1 MIDNGVGASVEKTSA
16 EVAQQGPM
24 VGLRVVELGVLLAGP
39 FVGRI
44 LGDFGAEVIKVE
56 APARGDTLRDWGT
69 AHLQGRGLWWPVQSR
84 NKKLV
89 TLNLRVAD
97 GQALLKRLVA
107 EADVLVENFRPG
119 TLERWNLSPE
129 ELWEVNPG
137 LVIARVSGYGQTGP
151 YARRAGFASTGE
163 AMGGLRYING
173 EPGDAPP
180 RMGISLGDSLAA
192 MFAAQGVLMALYH
205 RDARG
210 GRGQV
215 VDASIMESC
224 FTLLESMVPEY
235 DRLGVVREPSGTK
248 LSGVA
253 PSNVYRSRDG
263 KWVVIAANAE
273 NLWERLCQV
282 MGREDMLVDERFA
295 THRARG
301 VNQDEL
307 DGIVGEWAAE
317 RDAVEIDRV
326 LNEAGVVCGPV
337 YSIADIFEDPQYAA
351 REAIVMMHDPELGD
365 LRAPAVHPKLSA
377 TPGGAAWTGPWE
389 MGKHNRE
396 IYGELLGIDDDEL
409 ARLRAEGV
417 V

>member
-1 MIDNGVGASVEKTSA
+1 MSDNVADRSTETASA
-16 EVAQQGPM
+16 AARQQGPM
-24 VGLRVVELGVLLAGP
+24 VGVRVVELGVLLAGP

-44 LGDFGAEVIKVE
+44 LGDFGAEIIKVE
-56 APARGDTLRDWGT
+56 APQRGDTLRDWGT
-69 AHLQGRGLWWPVQSR
+69 AHVDGRGLWWPIQSR
-84 NKKLV
+84 NKKLI
-89 TLNLRVAD
+89 TLNLRVAA
-97 GQALLKRLVA
+97 GQALLKRLIA

-119 TLERWNLSPE
+119 TLEKWHLSPD

-151 YARRAGFASTGE
+151 YAGRAGFASAGE

-173 EPGDAPP
+173 EPGAAPP

-210 GRGQV
+210 GTGQV
-215 VDASIMESC
+215 IDASIMESC
-224 FTLLESMVPEY
+224 FSMLESMVPEY

-248 LSGVA
+248 LSGIA

-273 NLWERLCQV
+273 NLWARLCQV
-282 MGREDMLVDERFA
+282 MDREDMLTDERFA

-301 VNQDEL
+301 VNQEVL
-307 DGIVGEWAAE
+307 DGIVGAWAAE

-326 LNEAGVVCGPV
+326 LNEVGVVCGPV
-337 YSIADIFEDPQYAA
+337 YSIADIFKDPQYAA
-351 REAIVMMHDPELGD
+351 REAIVTMHDPELGD
-365 LRAPAVHPKLSA
+365 LRAPAVHPKLSG

-389 MGKHNRE
+389 MGKHNAE
-396 IYGELLGIDDDEL
+396 IYGELLGIDDEEL
-409 ARLRAEGV
+409 AGLRAEGV